1 MQNVV
6 SDSRQFGKL
15 LEYILDFLLLPSRPV
30 LSLCD
35 TFDIAAG
42 GINPRA

>member
-1 MQNVV
+1 MSFLTRVN
-6 SDSRQFGKL
+6 SAKL

-35 TFDIAAG
+35 TFGIAAG